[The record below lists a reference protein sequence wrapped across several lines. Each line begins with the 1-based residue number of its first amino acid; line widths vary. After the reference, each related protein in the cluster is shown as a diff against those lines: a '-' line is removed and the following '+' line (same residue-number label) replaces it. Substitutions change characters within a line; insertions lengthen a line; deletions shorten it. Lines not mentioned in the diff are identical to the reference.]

1 MRKSVSYIYIICVV
15 SLLSVFSCGLT
26 VSCVNDQ
33 VKGTGVFT
41 SETEKGSELFDL
53 QEIQNVGELIVLT
66 VYGPSTYFEYHGE
79 GFGAQYMLADA
90 FAKSIG
96 VALRVEVCRDKDDLI
111 DRLRRGEGDLIACG
125 LPVAVTDSI
134 GGEVAAEEEDEVT
147 LCGEKE
153 ITHLLDTLAVV
164 NKDRSRKSG
173 APRAWAVRSQC
184 VELQAALN
192 GWLAKNEDRL
202 LSYASLPVRSTSG
215 FTYHQP
221 RRSAR
226 PEMLNPGKGI
236 ISTYDH
242 LFKKYAQRCGWDWKL
257 LAAQAFTESG
267 FDANAVSWMGAMGL
281 MQLMPSTARQYGVS
295 ERDVFNPE
303 SNVNGAVKLISSLQ
317 NHYSGIAN
325 RDERL
330 NFVLAAYNA
339 GSGHV
344 DDARRLAAK
353 YKKNPNVWR
362 GNVDSLVL
370 KMSQPEYY
378 NDSVVKY
385 GYFRGSETFNYVRS
399 IRSRWERYNS
409 RIPRGSGR

>member
-1 MRKSVSYIYIICVV
+1 MRRSSYIYIICVV
-15 SLLSVFSCGLT
+15 LLSVFSCAFT
-26 VSCVNDQ
+26 VSCVSDH

-41 SETEKGSELFDL
+41 SDTEKGSELFDL

-96 VALRVEVCRDKDDLI
+96 VALRVEVCRDKSDLI
-111 DRLRRGEGDLIACG
+111 DRLSRGEGDLIACG
-125 LPVAVTDSI
+125 LPVAEIDSMACETMTE
-134 GGEVAAEEEDEVT
+134 GWNNVV

-153 ITHLLDTLAVV
+153 ITHLLDTLAKV
-164 NKDRSRKSG
+164 NKDKSQKTDT
-173 APRAWAVRSQC
+173 PRAWVVRSQC
-184 VELQAALN
+184 MELQSALN

-202 LSYASLPVRSTSG
+202 LSYASLPLRNTSG
-215 FTYHQP
+215 FTYRQP

-226 PEMLNPGKGI
+226 PEMLNASKGV
-236 ISTYDH
+236 ISSYDH
-242 LFKKYAQRCGWDWKL
+242 LFKKYALRCGWDWKL
-257 LAAQAFTESG
+257 LAAQAYTESG
-267 FDANAVSWMGAMGL
+267 FDAYAVSWMGAMGL

-317 NHYSGIAN
+317 KHYSVIAN

-339 GSGHV
+339 GPGHV
-344 DDARRLAAK
+344 DDARRLAVK
-353 YKKNPNVWR
+353 YRKNPNVWR

-399 IRSRWERYNS
+399 IRSRWERYRRS
-409 RIPRGSGR
+409 PSIK